1 MNTEQIALLKSLLQY
16 SAKGNVST
24 DDPPKNDFQDL
35 LARKKNDAAAPQ
47 EIDGEIEVPQGSG
60 EPPEKLQEANG
71 TEEAAAAQQL
81 MAALAVQQ
89 FIVPAAIEEQEVA
102 NKAQVLIN

>member
-47 EIDGEIEVPQGSG
+47 EIDG
-60 EPPEKLQEANG
+60 
-71 TEEAAAAQQL
+71 
-81 MAALAVQQ
+81 
-89 FIVPAAIEEQEVA
+89 
-102 NKAQVLIN
+102 